1 MKVQIRY
8 EKQKFDVKK
17 PAEYVEVEA
26 SDGEVV
32 SMIEADYRQRRD
44 MAQSLELVQ
53 RRSIEEIVREEINKP
68 EYNQAKQWVRN
79 TDSCWRVPLAG
90 GGNIFD
96 ELVDQYGHMKAFDDP
111 FDDVDTRLTVES
123 ALAGLDERERFIVIQ
138 NRLNQVPLTVVAAEL
153 GITQPRA
160 SQLLKSAR
168 AKIAAE
174 IGLKL

>member
-17 PAEYVEVEA
+17 PAEYMEVEV

-44 MAQSLELVQ
+44 ATQSPELVR
-53 RRSIEEIVREEINKP
+53 RRSIEEIIREEINKP

-79 TDSCWRVPLAG
+79 TDSCWRAPLAG

-96 ELVDQYGHMKAFDDP
+96 ELVDQHGHMGVFADP
-111 FDDVDTRLTVES
+111 FDDVDTRLTIES

>member
-1 MKVQIRY
+1 MRNKVRY

-68 EYNQAKQWVRN
+68 EYNQAKQ
-79 TDSCWRVPLAG
+79 
-90 GGNIFD
+90 
-96 ELVDQYGHMKAFDDP
+96 
-111 FDDVDTRLTVES
+111 
-123 ALAGLDERERFIVIQ
+123 
-138 NRLNQVPLTVVAAEL
+138 
-153 GITQPRA
+153 
-160 SQLLKSAR
+160 
-168 AKIAAE
+168 
-174 IGLKL
+174 

>member
-17 PAEYVEVEA
+17 PAEYVEVEV

-44 MAQSLELVQ
+44 MVQSLELVQ

-79 TDSCWRVPLAG
+79 TDS
-90 GGNIFD
+90 
-96 ELVDQYGHMKAFDDP
+96 
-111 FDDVDTRLTVES
+111 
-123 ALAGLDERERFIVIQ
+123 
-138 NRLNQVPLTVVAAEL
+138 
-153 GITQPRA
+153 GIRPT
-160 SQLLKSAR
+160 SCSNSSHS
-168 AKIAAE
+168 ISS
-174 IGLKL
+174 

>member
-1 MKVQIRY
+1 
-8 EKQKFDVKK
+8 
-17 PAEYVEVEA
+17 
-26 SDGEVV
+26 
-32 SMIEADYRQRRD
+32 
-44 MAQSLELVQ
+44 
-53 RRSIEEIVREEINKP
+53 
-68 EYNQAKQWVRN
+68 
-79 TDSCWRVPLAG
+79 
-90 GGNIFD
+90 
-96 ELVDQYGHMKAFDDP
+96 MKAFDDP

-174 IGLKL
+174 IGLDF